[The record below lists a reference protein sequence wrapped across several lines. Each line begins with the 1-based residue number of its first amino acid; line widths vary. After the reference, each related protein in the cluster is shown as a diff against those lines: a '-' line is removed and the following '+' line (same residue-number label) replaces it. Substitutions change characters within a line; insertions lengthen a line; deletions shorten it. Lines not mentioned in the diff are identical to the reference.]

1 MAADVNVPLRRHSF
15 SFRFSYFS
23 VQACLIDL
31 VNADDYICFYGY
43 SMTRE
48 DFMSDLK
55 NTKPALP
62 EDEQA
67 VLRKNKEESEKLDS
81 PERTNDST
89 VDPTKPKRE
98 ILKGFHGG

>member
-1 MAADVNVPLRRHSF
+1 
-15 SFRFSYFS
+15 
-23 VQACLIDL
+23 
-31 VNADDYICFYGY
+31 
-43 SMTRE
+43 
-48 DFMSDLK
+48 MSDLK